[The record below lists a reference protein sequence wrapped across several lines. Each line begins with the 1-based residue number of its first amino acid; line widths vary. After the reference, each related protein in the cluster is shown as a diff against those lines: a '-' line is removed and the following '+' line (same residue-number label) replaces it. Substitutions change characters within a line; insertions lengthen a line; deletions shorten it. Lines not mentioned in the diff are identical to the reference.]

1 MKTACF
7 VCSPTVTPGSRTA
20 GLLSSPNKPQD
31 VDDMHVGLVRQRAV
45 TGPSPPPPCCV
56 RVNRMCGEQWVSAC
70 VAVVLGFAA
79 MELLL
84 STVAMHC
91 GG

>member
-31 VDDMHVGLVRQRAV
+31 VDDTHVGLVRQRAV
-45 TGPSPPPPCCV
+45 TAASVLCSSKQDVRQTVGLRLCC
-56 RVNRMCGEQWVSAC
+56 RRYAWVCCDGA
-70 VAVVLGFAA
+70 
-79 MELLL
+79 
-84 STVAMHC
+84 STVD
-91 GG
+91 GRDG